1 MATTEET
8 LHGSPVIVVAPSGV
22 PVKKIPQAL
31 NQTINKLEQRID
43 NFEKAVI
50 DHPILPK
57 IGVLAGNST
66 KQDNGT
72 IIHTIS
78 SAQYIVH

>member
-1 MATTEET
+1 M
-8 LHGSPVIVVAPSGV
+8 APSGV
-22 PVKKIPQAL
+22 PVRKIPQAL
-31 NQTINKLEQRID
+31 NQTLHKLEQRID

-50 DHPILPK
+50 GQPILPK

>member
-1 MATTEET
+1 
-8 LHGSPVIVVAPSGV
+8 VIVVAPSGI
-22 PVKKIPQAL
+22 PVKKIPQEL
-31 NQTINKLEQRID
+31 NQTLQKLEQRIE
-43 NFEKAVI
+43 NFEETAI
-50 DHPILPK
+50 GQPILPK